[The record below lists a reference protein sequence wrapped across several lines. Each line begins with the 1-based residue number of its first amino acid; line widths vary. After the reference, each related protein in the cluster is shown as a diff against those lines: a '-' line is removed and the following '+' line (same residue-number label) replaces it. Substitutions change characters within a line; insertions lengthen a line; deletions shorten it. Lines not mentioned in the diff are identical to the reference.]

1 MNIIVATAENPSRA
15 TTRWLQRP
23 AVHLAGLCAAFLLF
37 AAVYLAIIPP
47 FEGFDSFA
55 HYSAITHLR
64 VTRQPQMLDRATAD
78 ISYELIAQ
86 PPLYHGLAALA
97 TSWLPVEPTA
107 AFAKASV
114 NPYFQGAQSKRR
126 SITPVEQPLL
136 ALLPLWIMR
145 LVSLLGGL
153 LAVVSAWWL
162 ARAFFPGAP
171 LVALATGS
179 IVAFNPQFLYMAT
192 AIENDAWP
200 AATAALAVAVTAW
213 LTMRTRRPSLW
224 FWAGAALGL
233 ALMAKYSTVLVSLP
247 LAVLGIVYWRATGWR
262 RALAA
267 CGFALLGLALV
278 AGPWYGRN
286 LWLYGEPLP
295 LTQMA
300 VALPTLNR
308 NVPFTL
314 AETWA
319 FVPWLRASYWG
330 VFMALIAPPL
340 YLETTRA
347 FMWIGLLGLIPLW
360 LRRPSANMERQRL
373 AAVVCLAWGIPVAL
387 AVVYWTRT
395 VEFGEEGRLAHIAN
409 AGYALIF
416 VLGWQAWAPRR
427 AQRWLQGAIVLFMLT
442 LAASL
447 IPFLYTSYRLPTA
460 LAAPPTPDRPLNVRF
475 DGGMQLLGLDLPAG
489 AGVRPGAGAAGHAL
503 LDHHG
508 ADHRL
513 LYALHPSGRCRQ
525 QSPLSNSTA
534 CPLAD
539 VTQRPNGAL
548 GRSLQTPI

>member
-1 MNIIVATAENPSRA
+1 M
-15 TTRWLQRP
+15 
-23 AVHLAGLCAAFLLF
+23 
-37 AAVYLAIIPP
+37 
-47 FEGFDSFA
+47 
-55 HYSAITHLR
+55 
-64 VTRQPQMLDRATAD
+64 
-78 ISYELIAQ
+78 
-86 PPLYHGLAALA
+86 
-97 TSWLPVEPTA
+97 
-107 AFAKASV
+107 
-114 NPYFQGAQSKRR
+114 
-126 SITPVEQPLL
+126 
-136 ALLPLWIMR
+136 
-145 LVSLLGGL
+145 
-153 LAVVSAWWL
+153 
-162 ARAFFPGAP
+162 FFPGAP

-179 IVAFNPQFLYMAT
+179 IVAFNPQFVYMAT

-213 LTMRTRRPSLW
+213 LTIRTRRPTLW

-233 ALMAKYSTVLVSLP
+233 ALMAKYSTVLVSVP

-347 FMWIGLLGLIPLW
+347 FMWIGILGLIPLW
-360 LRRPSANMERQRL
+360 LRRPSVNMERQRL

-409 AGYALIF
+409 AAYALIF
-416 VLGWQAWAPRR
+416 VLGWQAWVPQR
-427 AQRWLQGAIVLFMLT
+427 AQRWLEGAIVLFMLT

-460 LAAPPTPDRPLNVRF
+460 LAAPPTPDRPLNVHF

-489 AGVRPGAGAAGHAL
+489 AGVRPGQPLPVTLYWTTTKPITDFYTLFIHL
-503 LDHHG
+503 
-508 ADHRL
+508 AD
-513 LYALHPSGRCRQ
+513 ADN
-525 QSPLSNSTA
+525 NSSTNLTA
-534 CPLAD
+534 CRLAD

-548 GRSLQTPI
+548 GRSLQTPTNRCNRRANRRTGQLEPRLLPAGSADQRSPRTTQLAMLLGIGCWRRQCECT